1 MKAHHTKSDTYACD
15 HERIAIH
22 VLREMT
28 TQQRRER
35 RATFADLRSSLA
47 VPTSDLKA
55 VLAALDGLDLID
67 AERLSLTLSGF
78 AVGMRLL
85 SQRARVAA

>member
-1 MKAHHTKSDTYACD
+1 MKAHHSTSNTYPRD
-15 HERIAIH
+15 HERIAIQ

-35 RATFADLRSSLA
+35 RATFAELEAELA
-47 VPTSDLKA
+47 VPASDLRC

-67 AERLSLTLSGF
+67 AERMSLTLAGF
-78 AVGMRLL
+78 AVGMRL
-85 SQRARVAA
+85 SSPRARAAA